1 MKRQRVKWTGLLRAS
16 TRKQICAVNYLL
28 AKERVVGSNPIFH
41 SDLPLKGVIWTEE
54 YGPSDGGP

>member
-1 MKRQRVKWTGLLRAS
+1 MKWTGLLRAS